1 MRIPVALL
9 LAGSL
14 MAGTPAYA
22 GGLSDILQN
31 PIKDLIAKDTDVRS
45 TARDLIQKQVEASQP
60 SEKRSLTDELL
71 QKVKSAPQPA
81 DRVTAAIALSKY
93 PTPWEATDHDNQI
106 KDLYQTF
113 LTTQDP
119 ALKRYIDDALANA
132 KGLYLDAINDFN
144 GDRVENPAATAAK
157 FARMPNDFPKSRYA
171 ASSAYYLG
179 QYWTR
184 VAFIQSNFPDNIPKS
199 DEAFK
204 SFIERS
210 KANAFASADS
220 LTDAYFFKAL
230 NRILVGKEQEALAQL
245 ADMKKEF
252 ASRNPNVYVYQLF
265 YKTRDKSTEIDRYI
279 PALTLIGATTS
290 FIQENPGRLPAAQ
303 SELAKQLLSSTKS

>member
-1 MRIPVALL
+1 MRAPVALL

-14 MAGTPAYA
+14 VASAAVHA

-31 PIKDLIAKDTDVRS
+31 PIKDLIAKDTDARA
-45 TARDLIQKQVEASQP
+45 TARDLIQKQFEASQP
-60 SEKRSLTDELL
+60 AEKRSVTDELL
-71 QKVKSAPQPA
+71 GKIKSAPEPA
-81 DRVTAAIALSKY
+81 DRLTAAITLSKLKS
-93 PTPWEATDHDNQI
+93 PWEATDHENQI

-113 LTTQDP
+113 QTTPDP

-144 GDRVENPAATAAK
+144 GDHVENPAGTAAK
-157 FARMPNDFPKSRYA
+157 FARMPTDFPKSRYA

-204 SFIERS
+204 RFIERS
-210 KANAFASADS
+210 KANAFASADF

-245 ADMKKEF
+245 ADMRKEF
-252 ASRNPNVYVYQLF
+252 ASRNPNIYVYQLF
-265 YKTRDKSTEIDRYI
+265 YKTKDKSTEIDRYI
-279 PALTLIGATTS
+279 PALTLIDATTRY
-290 FIQENPGRLPAAQ
+290 IQENPGRLPAAQ
-303 SELAKQLLSSTKS
+303 SDLAKQLLSSTKS